1 MLPEN
6 AIEVKNVT
14 KKFKVYFDKGYQLKE
29 KVLFSRRNRYDERFV
44 LQNIS
49 FEVRKGEAIG
59 LIGNNGCGKSTTLKL
74 LTKIIYPDCGT
85 IEMKGRVSS
94 IIELGAGFHPDM
106 SGRENIYTN
115 AAIFGLTRKEIDERI
130 AEIIE
135 FSELDAYID
144 NPVRTYS
151 SGMYMRLAFSVAINV
166 DAEILL
172 IDEILAVGDAH
183 FQAKC
188 FNRLREIKASGTTI
202 VIVSH
207 STSQIEQICDKAIWI
222 KDGKVEKMGMP
233 RDVIQIYMAWVMGKE
248 HMGRK
253 KDDGKDKKTADK
265 NKPNEEKTGNKT
277 EGTQSFVYTE
287 KDIIELKKNGKLVEV
302 GSRALEI
309 TDYELLDAQTKDHK
323 MQFGIGESILLRV
336 YYQRHDDAIKE
347 TMFSL
352 AVYRNDGLNCYST
365 NCFINTG
372 KNMILKNEGMLE
384 LTIKNQPF
392 MQGVY
397 KLDISFNKDYGP
409 TYHGYLNACEFEVY
423 NITTDYGV
431 CRPDIDWN
439 LDAVTQSDKD
449 WEEQKPEKILKIN
462 QQSAETI
469 EMPFKEDYDMVIIER
484 SIYEIRA
491 VKSIVLHAIE
501 HTTYLL
507 VQNRQFR
514 YFEEKVPNSKVM
526 ENNGQKEIRI
536 FMSTKN
542 RAVVSDIIN
551 DMQEEA
557 CESKWLLD
565 CFKEKIFSFDVIEN
579 QMEDS
584 LKPDQYVICLGNHT
598 NKIIRI
604 LDHETA
610 FSYHYFEDEKYAEG
624 SRSKIREKIYPGQN
638 YYKLDASAAKGCEIF
653 VSIVKEKEY

>member
-1 MLPEN
+1 
-6 AIEVKNVT
+6 
-14 KKFKVYFDKGYQLKE
+14 
-29 KVLFSRRNRYDERFV
+29 
-44 LQNIS
+44 
-49 FEVRKGEAIG
+49 
-59 LIGNNGCGKSTTLKL
+59 
-74 LTKIIYPDCGT
+74 
-85 IEMKGRVSS
+85 
-94 IIELGAGFHPDM
+94 
-106 SGRENIYTN
+106 
-115 AAIFGLTRKEIDERI
+115 
-130 AEIIE
+130 
-135 FSELDAYID
+135 
-144 NPVRTYS
+144 
-151 SGMYMRLAFSVAINV
+151 
-166 DAEILL
+166 
-172 IDEILAVGDAH
+172 
-183 FQAKC
+183 
-188 FNRLREIKASGTTI
+188 
-202 VIVSH
+202 
-207 STSQIEQICDKAIWI
+207 
-222 KDGKVEKMGMP
+222 
-233 RDVIQIYMAWVMGKE
+233 
-248 HMGRK
+248 
-253 KDDGKDKKTADK
+253 
-265 NKPNEEKTGNKT
+265 
-277 EGTQSFVYTE
+277 
-287 KDIIELKKNGKLVEV
+287 
-302 GSRALEI
+302 
-309 TDYELLDAQTKDHK
+309 
-323 MQFGIGESILLRV
+323 
-336 YYQRHDDAIKE
+336 
-347 TMFSL
+347 
-352 AVYRNDGLNCYST
+352 
-365 NCFINTG
+365 
-372 KNMILKNEGMLE
+372 MILKNEGMLE

-439 LDAVTQSDKD
+439 LDAVIQSDKD
-449 WEEQKPEKILKIN
+449 GEERKPEKILKIN

-551 DMQEEA
+551 EMQEEA

-584 LKPDQYVICLGNHT
+584 LKPDQYVICLENHT

-653 VSIVKEKEY
+653 VSIVKEKEYWLEDLLPDGVIKLR